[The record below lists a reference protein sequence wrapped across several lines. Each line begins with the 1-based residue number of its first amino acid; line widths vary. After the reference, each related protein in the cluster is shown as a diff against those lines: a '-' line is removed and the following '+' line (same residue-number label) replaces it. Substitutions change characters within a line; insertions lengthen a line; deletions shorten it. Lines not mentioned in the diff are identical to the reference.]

1 MKYLKSCLPK
11 GNSLDTT
18 ILSISISL
26 IEIGL
31 LYWWNMYS
39 SVSVLSSFIIFY
51 PVLYMVLIFF
61 INFVTYIFFSFFH
74 LNQLSKVNLSIQN

>member
-1 MKYLKSCLPK
+1 MKYLKSFLPK

-18 ILSISISL
+18 ILSISISF

-39 SVSVLSSFIIFY
+39 SISVLSNFIIFY
-51 PVLYMVLIFF
+51 PVLYMVL
-61 INFVTYIFFSFFH
+61 
-74 LNQLSKVNLSIQN
+74 NLSIQN